1 MCEDF
6 DVCLYG
12 NDFDLFY
19 QVCCPDLASC
29 IFVLEQAVSVRAL
42 QEMVNTTSPEQ
53 VIRHLQGRFTK
64 VNDSC
69 SSRRQIKED
78 KQHFEHYYT
87 VMLFF
92 FDIITVRW

>member
-1 MCEDF
+1 VLIVF
-6 DVCLYG
+6 DVCLCENY
-12 NDFDLFY
+12 FDLLY

-53 VIRHLQGRFTK
+53 V
-64 VNDSC
+64 DSIKMNIHVQIVYL
-69 SSRRQIKED
+69 SRLQIKED
-78 KQHFEHYYT
+78 KLHFEHYYT

-92 FDIITVRW
+92 FDIIIVKW